1 MSRLLLVKKFAVH
14 NSLLSALVQNTS
26 LKENVLVGNVTLME
40 DLMGYW
46 WKIIFLLK
54 YSGLT

>member
-1 MSRLLLVKKFAVH
+1 MSRLLLVKKIAVH
-14 NSLLSALVQNTS
+14 NSLLSALVQNIS

-46 WKIIFLLK
+46 WKTIFLLK
-54 YSGLT
+54 YLGLT